1 MKRVSAYIKENTFIC
16 CIMLGIVLILSIILC
31 IGIGPVGI
39 SFDTV
44 WNAMFQKMFG
54 LGDPALVAEN
64 TQNIVW
70 HLRAPRVLLGV
81 MVGAGLSLAGVAMQA
96 LTKNPLADPYVLGIS
111 SGAYLGAVLAIIL
124 GGFAIFGLFKVQAG
138 AFLGAIFSIMVV
150 YAFSKNGRSVTPITL
165 ILVGMA
171 VAAMFGAF
179 ANFVVYNAPDDTKIR
194 ETSFWLLG
202 GIAGAGWTELLPV
215 AVVSVP
221 SILVMFSLSA
231 PLNAM
236 MMGDGTAVTLGV
248 NLNAVRNVLIVITA
262 VLTGV
267 TVAVAGCIGFV
278 GLVVPHIVRSLVGAD
293 HKKVIPLSVLFGA
306 IFLIWVDVGA
316 RMLDAPKEIPIG
328 ILTAMIGAPL
338 FLWMLKARKY
348 SFGEKA

>member
-1 MKRVSAYIKENTFIC
+1 MKKNTAVCYTI
-16 CIMLGIVLILSIILC
+16 LGIALLASVIFC

-39 SFDTV
+39 SFDAV
-44 WNAMFQKMFG
+44 WQVFFG
-54 LGDPALVAEN
+54 KLFGADLSAVAEN
-64 TQNIVW
+64 TQNIIW
-70 HLRAPRVLLGV
+70 NLRAPRVLLGL

-96 LTKNPLADPYVLGIS
+96 LTKNPLADPYVLGVS
-111 SGAYLGAVLAIIL
+111 SGAYFGAAVAIIF
-124 GGFAIFGLFKVQAG
+124 GGFAVFGLFKVQMG
-138 AFLGAIFSIMVV
+138 AFLGAMLAITTVYSFSR
-150 YAFSKNGRSVTPITL
+150 SGRTVTPITL
-165 ILVGMA
+165 VLVGMA

-179 ANFVVYNAPDDTKIR
+179 ANFAVYSAPDDTKIR

-202 GIAGAGWTELLPV
+202 GIAGVQWVELIPIALAAGGEIIVLFCF
-215 AVVSVP
+215 A
-221 SILVMFSLSA
+221 A

-236 MMGDGTAVTLGV
+236 MMGDSTAVTLGV
-248 NLNAVRNVLIVITA
+248 DLMLVRNLLIVVTA

-278 GLVVPHIVRSLVGAD
+278 GLVIPHIVRSLAGAD
-293 HKKVIPLSVLFGA
+293 HRKVIPLSVLAGA

-328 ILTAMIGAPL
+328 ILTSMIGAPL

>member
-1 MKRVSAYIKENTFIC
+1 MKRLSVYIKNNTLIC
-16 CIMLGIVLILSIILC
+16 CIVLGVILILSVILC
-31 IGIGPVGI
+31 IGIGPVSI

-44 WNAMFQKMFG
+44 WNVMFG
-54 LGDPALVAEN
+54 KLFGADVSSVAEN

-70 HLRAPRVLLGV
+70 HLRTPRVLLGL

-111 SGAYLGAVLAIIL
+111 SGAYFGAVIAIIL

-138 AFLGAIFSIMVV
+138 AFLGAIIAISVV
-150 YAFSKNGRSVTPITL
+150 YAFSKSGRSVTPITL

-171 VAAMFGAF
+171 VAAMFSAF
-179 ANFVVYNAPDDTKIR
+179 ANFIVYNAPDDTKIR

-202 GIAGAGWTELLPV
+202 GIAGVQWTELIPIAIV
-215 AVVSVP
+215 TGPGIIA
-221 SILVMFSLSA
+221 MFCLAS

-236 MMGDGTAVTLGV
+236 MMGDSTAVTLGV
-248 NLNAVRNVLIVITA
+248 NLNTVRNVLIVITA
-262 VLTGV
+262 ILTGV

-278 GLVVPHIVRSLVGAD
+278 GLVVPHIVRSVVGAD
-293 HKKVIPLSVLFGA
+293 HRKVIPLSVLLGA

-316 RMLDAPKEIPIG
+316 RMIDTPKEIPIG
-328 ILTAMIGAPL
+328 ILTSMIGAPL
-338 FLWMLKARKY
+338 FLWMIKARRY

>member
-1 MKRVSAYIKENTFIC
+1 MKKLSAYAKENTTLC
-16 CIMLGIVLILSIILC
+16 CIVLGVVLLLSMILC

-39 SFDTV
+39 PFDTV
-44 WNAMFQKMFG
+44 WNVMFG
-54 LGDPALVAEN
+54 KLLGTDISTVAEN

-70 HLRAPRVLLGV
+70 HLRTPRVLLGV

-111 SGAYLGAVLAIIL
+111 SGAYFGATIAIVF
-124 GGFAIFGLFKVQAG
+124 GGFAIFGLFKVQTG
-138 AFLGAIFSIMVV
+138 AFLGSMLAITVV
-150 YAFSKNGRSVTPITL
+150 YAFSRSGRSVTPITL

-179 ANFVVYNAPDDTKIR
+179 ANFVVYSAPDDTKIR

-202 GIAGAGWTELLPV
+202 GIAGVQWTELIPIAIV
-215 AVVSVP
+215 IGPGIIAMSC
-221 SILVMFSLSA
+221 LSA

-236 MMGDGTAVTLGV
+236 MMGDSAAVTLGV
-248 NLNAVRNVLIVITA
+248 NLTLVRNVLIVVTA

-278 GLVVPHIVRSLVGAD
+278 GLVIPHIVRSLVGAD
-293 HKKVIPLSVLFGA
+293 HGKVIPLSVLIGA

-316 RMLDAPKEIPIG
+316 RMFDAPKEIPIG
-328 ILTAMIGAPL
+328 ILTSMIGAPL